1 MNFLQSSAFN
11 IVASIGLLFINLFI
25 SMIEARVLGPEEI
38 GRFQVYIT
46 TKTYI
51 STLCAL
57 GIGQSCIYFINRLK
71 VGERKVLATSINAS
85 LILAL
90 LAGVV
95 LCSIILL
102 NRAYFGE
109 EALVY
114 VCMFCIGTSATLLNN
129 IFTPVLLTRMEV
141 VKSQTVKYST
151 RILTLV
157 VLVSIL
163 LLGRQLSVGVLIC
176 LTGFTSVLASLLLY
190 YFFHNR
196 FSFSDGIDFPLLGK
210 ITLWGVKLSGNNIAS
225 ITLSSLPIY
234 FLTWFSVQNGHLD
247 VGFYSRANSLLVI
260 GTIIASSIGPLLYS
274 KWSGTTDD
282 ELKGQVRRMSMLYIL
297 INSIIATGLI
307 ITAYILIIIIYGEDF
322 IDAVPVLRIIAI
334 TLVGNGLKEVCY
346 GILSSRGYPL
356 LILKNLVWGIII
368 TAVGDYFIIPIYG
381 VNGCA
386 AVTTVASIMTA
397 FLLMF
402 DASNVSTV
410 RMADFIVAP
419 TKDELITI
427 VKQLLHR
434 K

>member
-1 MNFLQSSAFN
+1 MNFSQSSVFN
-11 IVASIGLLFINLFI
+11 IVASIGLLFVNLFI

-46 TKTYI
+46 TQTYV

-71 VGERKVLATSINAS
+71 VDERKVLATSINAS

-102 NRAYFGE
+102 NRAYFGK

-114 VCMFCIGTSATLLNN
+114 VCMFSVGTSATLLNN

-190 YFFHNR
+190 YYFHKR
-196 FSFSDGIDFPLLGK
+196 FSFRDGIDFPLLGK

-225 ITLSSLPIY
+225 ITLSSLPVY
-234 FLTWFSVQNGHLD
+234 FLTWFSVQNGHLN

-297 INSIIATGLI
+297 NNSIIATGLI
-307 ITAYILIIIIYGEDF
+307 ITAYILINIIYGENF
-322 IDAVPVLRIIAI
+322 IDAVPVLRILAI
-334 TLVGNGLKEVCY
+334 TLVANGLKEVCY

-356 LILKNLVWGIII
+356 LILKNLVWGILI

-381 VNGCA
+381 VNGCT
-386 AVTTVASIMTA
+386 AVTAVASIMTA

-402 DASNVSTV
+402 DASKVSTV
-410 RMADFIVAP
+410 RMADFFVTP
-419 TKDELITI
+419 TKDDLITI
-427 VKQLLHR
+427 VKQLLYR